1 MCVEISMRWLRVE
14 SIKKSDR
21 RVSFSSEISVIEVPH
36 LHNNKE
42 DREQLW
48 WPVANKQQASIAKC
62 RETFWKRDSLYRW
75 TIVED
80 MWNRE
85 QALKKN

>member
-1 MCVEISMRWLRVE
+1 MMAKLLLRLVRE
-14 SIKKSDR
+14 KKKSDRDR
-21 RVSFSSEISVIEVPH
+21 RVSFSSDISVIEVPR
-36 LHNNKE
+36 LHYNKE

-62 RETFWKRDSLYRW
+62 RETFWKDSLCRW

-80 MWNRE
+80 MWN
-85 QALKKN
+85 QSLLNQQ

>member
-1 MCVEISMRWLRVE
+1 MREKFGYVDEDLLRCD
-14 SIKKSDR
+14 DR
-21 RVSFSSEISVIEVPH
+21 RVSFSSEISVIEVPR

-42 DREQLW
+42 EREQLW
-48 WPVANKQQASIAKC
+48 WPVANRQQASIAKC

-80 MWNRE
+80 MCNRE
-85 QALKKN
+85 QAN